1 MQPPTTTPAAPFP
14 WKRNLAVLW
23 VAQVVTTL
31 GFSFT
36 FPFFPIY
43 FRELGVESVERAAF
57 WAGASGWMLGL
68 GMGLCSPL
76 WGALSDR
83 YGRKLNV
90 VRAMALAGL
99 FLFLSAFAQ
108 NPTQLLISRFF
119 VGATSGVLPTI
130 MALVAVH
137 TPRERLPFATGSIQS
152 ALFLGTAIGPLLGG
166 IIFDHY
172 GLRAPFYATAAG
184 LGTAA
189 VLVLAFTREEFS
201 PPVGGPRHPL
211 APFKG
216 LWGMITAPTFLP
228 LIVMIFMVQAGV
240 NVMLPVLPGVVETI
254 DGGSGDAYTAGLAFM
269 ALGIGSSLSA
279 VGMGMLAGWVGLRRV
294 FLTGAVLAALASFGP
309 FFAGTYWQLV
319 GSVGLV
325 ALFYGGLAGLLNGVI
340 AMRTPRAQHG
350 AAFGASQTGL
360 SAGVAVG
367 PLVSGAVADAT
378 GLRNAFL
385 LNVALFALITAI
397 AARVVGRRT
406 GADATD

>member
-1 MQPPTTTPAAPFP
+1 MSEPTPTTAAPFP

-43 FRELGVESVERAAF
+43 FRELGVEDVERAAF
-57 WAGASGWMLGL
+57 WAGVSGWMLGL

-83 YGRKLNV
+83 FGRKINV
-90 VRAMALAGL
+90 VRAMVLAAL
-99 FLFLSAFAQ
+99 FLFLTAFAQ
-108 NPTQLLISRFF
+108 NPAQLLISRFF

-137 TPRERLPFATGSIQS
+137 TPRERLPFATGAIQS
-152 ALFLGTAIGPLLGG
+152 ALFLGTAIGPVLGG
-166 IIFDHY
+166 ILFDHF

-184 LGTAA
+184 LASAA
-189 VLVLAFTREEFS
+189 VLVLVFTREEFVR
-201 PPVGGPRHPL
+201 PADGPRHPL

-216 LWGMITAPTFLP
+216 LWGMITAPAFLP
-228 LIVMIFMVQAGV
+228 IIGMIFLVQAGV
-240 NVMLPVLPGVVETI
+240 NVMLPVLPGVVATI
-254 DGGSGDAYTAGLAFM
+254 PGGSELGSSSGLAFM

-279 VGMGMLAGWVGLRRV
+279 VGMGVLAGRVGLRRV
-294 FLTGAVLAALASFGP
+294 FLIGAALASVASLGP
-309 FFAGTYWQLV
+309 YLAGAYWPLV
-319 GSVGLV
+319 GTVGLV

-360 SAGVAVG
+360 SAGVAIG
-367 PLVSGAVADAT
+367 PLVGGTVGDVF
-378 GLRNAFL
+378 GLREAFL
-385 LNVALFALITAI
+385 VNVVLFAAITAI
-397 AARVVGRRT
+397 AARVIGRRA